1 MLERLPI
8 LRGLS
13 VSLLTLSLAWS
24 TPGITAAQGPVGSG
38 DSSVRPMTFLDMQEF
53 NRPGSWTPSPNGD
66 WMLYSVTDPD
76 WIEDES
82 QSDLYLVSLRDG
94 VPSTR
99 RLTFTTDFNEGSP
112 GWAPG
117 GEWFVFSSNRD
128 EDLSGSQLFM
138 MRTDGGEALQVT
150 HEDGGISGYEF
161 SPDGSWLVYR
171 AGEDDLEQLHA
182 LAVGDLQGALNG
194 TASLDALEAVAL
206 TDEPAGIDQ
215 WAFSPDASSIY
226 FTRPDEILED
236 EMERWKKGFTVD
248 IQNPVTP
255 LSNLHLLD
263 LDSRDTRQLT
273 SDLGVSVDQF
283 EVSPDGAWLAFLGGS
298 DERYERNITAS
309 GLYRD
314 AFLME
319 VASGNVERLSETF
332 EVAES
337 GLTFSPDS
345 RWLAYVAPED
355 QRGYSMTERKV
366 FLREVVDQGGDFRML
381 GTDFDGSVGA
391 EFWSEDGATIY
402 FNTGVKVTTQL
413 HALDTRTGEVRQVT
427 DERAALRVGRDE
439 DSGVYLIN
447 YSDPATPPTVF
458 TVASLD
464 DVADRDSWIQLV
476 DANPQVDEMALGR
489 EVEVEWTSSD
499 GRRVG
504 GVLVYPVGYRE
515 GTRYPLV
522 VAIHGGPASA
532 DVLRFNGGYGAQVY
546 AGAGY
551 AVLKP
556 NYRGSTNYGNA
567 HRTDIVGDYFTLGYE
582 DIITGVDHLIAEGL
596 VDADQMGVLGWSAGG
611 HWSNWILTQTDRF
624 KAISSGAGTMNWIS
638 MYAQSDVQRNRQ
650 FYVGDDLLYD
660 NFDMYWDQSP
670 LKYIRN
676 AKTPTMIH
684 VVEGDPRVP
693 SPQSKELHMALK
705 RLDVPTELYLYPG
718 RSHGIPDAR
727 NRLVKSVSE
736 MAWMDHYVR
745 GIGDKFDWEMV
756 LQTLEEEE
764 EPEPRVISD
773 DASAAPAGVDGVG
786 TGSGR

>member
-1 MLERLPI
+1 MPTVLVGAL
-8 LRGLS
+8 
-13 VSLLTLSLAWS
+13 LLTSPLSAQDLAGVEAV
-24 TPGITAAQGPVGSG
+24 P
-38 DSSVRPMTFLDMQEF
+38 RPMTFLDMQEF
-53 NRPGSWTPSPNGD
+53 NRAGSWTPSPDGE

-76 WIEDES
+76 WIADES
-82 QSDLYLVSLRDG
+82 QSDLYLVSLGEG
-94 VPSTR
+94 VSSTR
-99 RLTFTTDFNEGSP
+99 RLTFTEDHDEGGP
-112 GWAPG
+112 AWAPG
-117 GEWFVFSSNRD
+117 GGWFVFTSNRD
-128 EDLSGSQLFM
+128 DDTEGNQLFM
-138 MRTDGGEALQVT
+138 MRVDGGEARRIT
-150 HEDGGISGYEF
+150 AAEGGVSGFDF
-161 SPDGSWLVYR
+161 SPDGAWLVFR

-182 LAVGDLQGALNG
+182 LPVAGLEGALRAG
-194 TASLDALEAVAL
+194 VAEEALQPTTL
-206 TDEPAGIDQ
+206 TEEPAGVDS

-226 FTRPDEILED
+226 FTRSDRHLDEEKERLE
-236 EMERWKKGFTVD
+236 KGFTVD

-255 LSNLHLLD
+255 LSNLHRLD
-263 LDSRDTRQLT
+263 LATRRVTQLT
-273 SDLGVSVDQF
+273 RDLGVSVDQF
-283 EVSPDGAWLAFLGGS
+283 EVSPDGRWIGFLAGS
-298 DERYERNITAS
+298 AERYERNITAA

-314 AFLME
+314 PFLLDVSTGE
-319 VASGNVERLSETF
+319 IERLSETF
-332 EVAES
+332 EVSES
-337 GLTFSPDS
+337 GLSFSPDS
-345 RWLAYVAPED
+345 RMIAFSAPD
-355 QRGYSMTERKV
+355 DLSGYSMTERRV
-366 FLREVVDQGGDFRML
+366 YIREVADRGGAFRKL
-381 GTDFDGSVGA
+381 GAGFDGSVGA
-391 EFWSEDGATIY
+391 DFWAEDGSTIY
-402 FNTGVKVTTQL
+402 FTTGVKVTTQL
-413 HALDTRTGEVRQVT
+413 HGLDVGSGEVRQIT
-427 DERAALRVGRDE
+427 DERAALRVSRD
-439 DSGVYLIN
+439 DGSGVVLID
-447 YSDPATPPTVF
+447 YQDPATPPTVF
-458 TVASLD
+458 AVPTVE
-464 DVADRDSWIQLV
+464 DVTDRNAWVQLV
-476 DANPQVDEMALGR
+476 DANPQVSDLALGR

-504 GVLVYPVGYRE
+504 GVLVYPVGYEE
-515 GTRYPLV
+515 GTRYPLI

-582 DIITGVDHLIAEGL
+582 DIITGVDHLIAEGI
-596 VDADQMGVLGWSAGG
+596 VDGDQMGVLGWSAGG

-670 LKYIRN
+670 LKYIKN

-705 RLDVPTELYLYPG
+705 RLNVPTELYLYPG

-745 GIGDKFDWEMV
+745 GIGDKFDWDMV
-756 LQTLEEEE
+756 LKTLEEEA
-764 EPEPRVISD
+764 EPEPKIVSED
-773 DASAAPAGVDGVG
+773 
-786 TGSGR
+786 